1 MNAQDLITSILS
13 CLDSES
19 PPLPATYIYN
29 EGWMLRLFLQSI
41 QVGQC
46 DGPISA
52 IESDVKWTS
61 EALLATPFSESRGRA
76 YEGVT
81 NADGVVG
88 KFVWRPGTRTA
99 LRLTSN
105 CDRFEVI
112 EAKMS
117 SQLSKGVK
125 AASWYDQAVRNVA
138 CMAHALQEANISAQQ
153 FANIRMGFWVV
164 APKTQIDLSVF
175 RLEMSEGSIRTKV
188 RMRVEQFSGAGRE
201 QLEFWRTAYFE
212 PLLDSMLASNRMRCL
227 SWEELIESVSDI
239 GRRDLLKA
247 FYARCL
253 NPFRQDPTLASSAS
267 HLLRG
272 TQCRVI
278 GQNGEV
284 VMVCNVGNKQ
294 SRVFEPHK
302 SEKSFLLDNCKLC
315 PINSEIHSLLTPSLS
330 SRHYFCGKEVEV
342 ISVGPCRSRVRLVDT
357 PFTEEYV
364 DNHRLVTPPK
374 VNN

>member
-1 MNAQDLITSILS
+1 MNAQDLITNILS
-13 CLDSES
+13 CIDSES
-19 PPLPATYIYN
+19 PPLPATYMYN

-41 QVGQC
+41 QVGKC

-52 IESDVKWTS
+52 IESGVKWTS

-88 KFVWRPGTRTA
+88 KFDWMPGTRTA
-99 LRLTSN
+99 LRLTAN

-112 EAKMS
+112 EAKMF

-164 APKTQIDLSVF
+164 APKTQIDFNLF
-175 RLEMSEGSIRTKV
+175 RLEMSEGSMRTKV
-188 RMRVEQFSGAGRE
+188 RMRVERFSGAGRE

-227 SWEELIESVSDI
+227 SWEELIESVNDI
-239 GRRDLLKA
+239 GRRDLLKV

-253 NPFRQDPTLASSAS
+253 NPFRQDQTLATSAS
-267 HLLRG
+267 LLVRG
-272 TQCRVI
+272 TQCNVV
-278 GQNGEV
+278 GQNGAV
-284 VMVCNVGNKQ
+284 VMVCYVGKKQ
-294 SRVFEPHK
+294 SRVFDPHR
-302 SEKSFLLDNCKLC
+302 SEKSFLLDNCMLR
-315 PINSEIHSLLTPSLS
+315 PINGEIYSLPTPRLS
-330 SRHYFCGKEVEV
+330 SRHYFCSKEVEV
-342 ISVGPCRSRVRLVDT
+342 ISVGPCSSRVRFVDT
-357 PFTEEYV
+357 PFAEEYV
-364 DNHRLVTPPK
+364 DNHRLVAPPK